1 MSVESP
7 RLAAAQRTAAAK
19 RDGAPTG
26 RRRWIR
32 LASWVFIVPMLAL
45 FSFSIVAS
53 AATTTRPD
61 YAGALKTLPTDK
73 PLVLLKTGN
82 QRVLCAIGR
91 GQAAALSARW
101 RTGWTTMSVDGAD
114 VPALWV
120 EGANVHELREVVG
133 SAADCAVVH
142 SKKVFYLPFDANLS

>member
-1 MSVESP
+1 MSVESS

-32 LASWVFIVPMLAL
+32 LASWVLIVPMLAL
-45 FSFSIVAS
+45 FSFSIVAG
-53 AATTTRPD
+53 AATKPAPD
-61 YAGALKTLPTDK
+61 YAAALKTLPKDK

-82 QRVLCAIGR
+82 KRVLCAIGR

-120 EGANVHELREVVG
+120 DGPNAHELREVVG

-142 SKKVFYLPFDANLS
+142 SKRVFYLPFDANLS